1 MAKSGRKTQA
11 GRGFLGLCAALGLVA
26 LAGCTGDV
34 ATGGYAP
41 AGDLSTGILPASG
54 AWVARDRARLVVQ
67 TMSRTGAQQR
77 ISLPNDGLI
86 AGDNFILARATSGGI
101 LGPARLS
108 DSAFSDIPAT
118 ELYPF
123 AGMTTVDQRAIND
136 DYGPVIWIEQKL
148 SSSVKCVLA
157 MRALGPLMGHSLSV
171 NGGMALL
178 LRNCGTG
185 TTETLLSPI
194 LAASI
199 TGMPG
204 RTATT

>member
-1 MAKSGRKTQA
+1 M
-11 GRGFLGLCAALGLVA
+11 LAAMT

-41 AGDLSTGILPASG
+41 VGDLSTRILPASG
-54 AWVARDRARLVVQ
+54 AWVARDQARLVVQ
-67 TMSRTGAQQR
+67 TMGRTGAQQR
-77 ISLPNDGLI
+77 ISLPNSGAI
-86 AGDNFILARATSGGI
+86 SGDNFILARVTSGGI

-108 DSAFSDIPAT
+108 DSAFSDLGAT

-136 DYGPVIWIEQKL
+136 DYGPVIWIEQKV
-148 SSSVKCVLA
+148 SSNVTCVLA
-157 MRALGPLMGHSLSV
+157 TRGLGPMMGRSLSV

-199 TGMPG
+199 NGVPG
-204 RTATT
+204 RTATTLTASKLNYTLAPLAGPGQ